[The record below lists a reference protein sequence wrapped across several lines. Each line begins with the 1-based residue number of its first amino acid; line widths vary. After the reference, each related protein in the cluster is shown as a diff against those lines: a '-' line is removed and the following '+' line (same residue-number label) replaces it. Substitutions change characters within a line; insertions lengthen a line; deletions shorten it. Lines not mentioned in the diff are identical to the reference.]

1 MKTINKLLIKVFYI
15 TNLVLIV
22 LYLYP
27 GSIIGCYL
35 FNDCSIQPY
44 ITVNFV
50 ISSNYS
56 ISSNHFYAFFALS
69 TLGIFTYQ
77 NTKKIK
83 FLITYLFL
91 LSIVLELFH
100 LIIPSRG
107 FEWSDLFG
115 NIFGLIFVIV
125 VYEVKNRYA

>member
-1 MKTINKLLIKVFYI
+1 MKTINKLLIKVFY
-15 TNLVLIV
+15 TANLVLIA

-56 ISSNHFYAFFALS
+56 ISSNHFYAFIILSILGLFA
-69 TLGIFTYQ
+69 YR
-77 NTKKIK
+77 NTTKIK
-83 FLITYLFL
+83 FLINYLFL
-91 LSIVLELFH
+91 LSIILELSH
-100 LIIPSRG
+100 VIIPIRA
-107 FEWSDLFG
+107 FEWGDLFG
-115 NIFGLIFVIV
+115 NILGVILV
-125 VYEVKNRYA
+125 ITIYKIKNKYV